1 MSDLELPNSSV
12 EIRACLEAMLFAAPG
27 PVTTAQMAEALMK
40 PIETIEAELRGLAED
55 YQQGRGLGLQWH
67 AGRVQLT
74 TAPEFSAVIERFLGL
89 EATARLSRAAMET
102 LAIIAYRQPVTRP
115 AVDAIRGVNSDSV
128 LQSLLSKGLIQETGR
143 TEGPGRP
150 ILYGTTGEFLQHFG
164 LSSLGDLPPYDIP
177 DEETEPQEENQLL
190 KD

>member
-1 MSDLELPNSSV
+1 MSDLELPNSSI

-27 PVTTAQMAEALMK
+27 PVTTAQLAEALLK
-40 PIETIEAELRGLAED
+40 PVETIEAELRGLAED

-164 LSSLGDLPPYDIP
+164 LSSLGDLPPYDVP

>member
-164 LSSLGDLPPYDIP
+164 LSSLGDLPPYDVP

>member
-1 MSDLELPNSSV
+1 
-12 EIRACLEAMLFAAPG
+12 
-27 PVTTAQMAEALMK
+27 
-40 PIETIEAELRGLAED
+40 
-55 YQQGRGLGLQWH
+55 
-67 AGRVQLT
+67 
-74 TAPEFSAVIERFLGL
+74 
-89 EATARLSRAAMET
+89 MET

-164 LSSLGDLPPYDIP
+164 LSSLGNLPPYDVP